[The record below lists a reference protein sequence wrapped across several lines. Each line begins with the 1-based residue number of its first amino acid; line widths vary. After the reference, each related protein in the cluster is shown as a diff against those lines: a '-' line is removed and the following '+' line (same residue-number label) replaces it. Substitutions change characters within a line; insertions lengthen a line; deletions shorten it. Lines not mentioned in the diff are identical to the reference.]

1 MIEDHHYS
9 TLLEQLIPCIPGWE
23 GIAEGLKF
31 KAHEIAGIKA
41 NHVVMIGGPKE
52 CLREVLTVWMSW
64 DAGDARGS
72 KDRATLEVLKTAVSK
87 AGFGKVANELTLAE
101 K

>member
-1 MIEDHHYS
+1 M
-9 TLLEQLIPCIPGWE
+9 
-23 GIAEGLKF
+23 
-31 KAHEIAGIKA
+31 
-41 NHVVMIGGPKE
+41 
-52 CLREVLTVWMSW
+52 RW

-72 KDRATLEVLKTAVSK
+72 KDRATLEALKTAVSK